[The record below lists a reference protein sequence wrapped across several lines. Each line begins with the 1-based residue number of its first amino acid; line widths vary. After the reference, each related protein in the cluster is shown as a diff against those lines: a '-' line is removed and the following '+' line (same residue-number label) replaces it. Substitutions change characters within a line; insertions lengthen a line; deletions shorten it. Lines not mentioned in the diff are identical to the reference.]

1 MKLQQ
6 LIIIFLAI
14 ALPIILIVS
23 LFVGL
28 QVDTAVKKSKYNAAL
43 INAAHETVVAF
54 QLNTVG
60 DKYSSAADTKI
71 RDIEASLNVFS
82 SSLATSFGATGSSKS
97 TMMSYVPALCFT
109 LYDGYYIYTPT
120 KTWDSNVFRHEL
132 KSYVYYSKQYTNY
145 NRTRVL
151 NINYSLDNYVAVY
164 YYKGNEY
171 ESRAGYLEVEP
182 NNKDEFLKNLDENA
196 KKYYNEAWEFTKWF
210 NTVVKEIENDP
221 ENGNIADILQITRTN
236 GNSALPKAETAFNS
250 EKYDVIK
257 NSITNNLIQAMYIYG
272 RNADRDFQ
280 MPELTGDD
288 WNIILN
294 NTCFIAFMQGIP
306 VGTTVYNDYTIAV
319 STENKES
326 VSENTIYYMGE
337 DGSYHRAWCP
347 ELKGDKIIRLQQNQI

>member
-28 QVDTAVKKSKYNAAL
+28 QVDTARTKSKYNAAL
-43 INAAHETVVAF
+43 IDAAHDTVVAF
-54 QLNTVG
+54 ELNTT
-60 DKYSSAADTKI
+60 DDRYSTSADTKI

-82 SSLATSFGATGSSKS
+82 SSLATSFGMTGSSKS
-97 TMMSYVPALCFT
+97 TMMAYVPALCFT

-120 KTWDSNVFRHEL
+120 KSWDSDTFQHEL

-151 NINYSLDNYVAVY
+151 TINYSLDNYVAVY
-164 YYKGNEY
+164 YYKGEEY
-171 ESRAGYLEVEP
+171 QSRAGYIEVEP
-182 NNKDEFLKNLDENA
+182 NNKDEFLKDLSDNA
-196 KKYYNEAWEFTKWF
+196 KNYYNEAWNFTDWF
-210 NTVVKEIENDP
+210 NKVVGEIGTDP
-221 ENGNIADILQITRTN
+221 ENGNISEILQVTRTN
-236 GNSALPKAETAFNS
+236 RNSALPRAESAFNS
-250 EKYDVIK
+250 EKYEVIK
-257 NSITNNLIQAMYIYG
+257 DTITNNLIQSMYIYG
-272 RNADRDFQ
+272 KNTNHDFQ

-288 WNIILN
+288 WDMILN

-306 VGTTVYNDYTIAV
+306 VGTTTYNDYTIAV

-326 VSENTIYYMGE
+326 VSPNAIYYMGE
-337 DGSYHRAWCP
+337 DGSYHRLWCP
-347 ELKGDKIIRLQQNQI
+347 HLKGDKITRI